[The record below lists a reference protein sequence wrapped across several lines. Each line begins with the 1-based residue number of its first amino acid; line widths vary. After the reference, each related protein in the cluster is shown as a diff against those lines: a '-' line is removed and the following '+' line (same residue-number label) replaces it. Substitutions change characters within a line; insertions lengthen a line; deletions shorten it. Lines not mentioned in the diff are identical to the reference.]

1 MNYPKKILILF
12 ITLLSACTS
21 IPKYDENKTLDTL
34 IQKPAFNYKINSLP
48 KSIAVYFHQDNETTN
63 LPDEVRGFLANSFF
77 YNSNIA
83 FTPKISL
90 YPLKEEECNESK
102 EQDLIIIFNLNQWTN
117 NNFFKKCI
125 SNLNKTKSIYVTINQ
140 QDLGYKNVFNVSK
153 AADSIALVQAIPN
166 EIRRIAIVNGK
177 NNPDSQRYVDLL
189 QSYEKE
195 IVENIEFNQQISSQ
209 DLFSQILLANR
220 SNERKRKLSRR
231 ISKTIEGRA
240 RIRDDIDAFVF
251 MVDLEEARNL
261 KPALDYIAEKDFNVY
276 LLNNWKS
283 NSTLGT
289 LEKDLEGIV
298 ATGFPIMIPSNIPEI
313 EASDYRTREFAIG
326 YDTYEIL
333 LLKFGGVNLR
343 GFSYDGLSGKIE
355 FANNKMTRKAPL
367 LKITGEGTDIL

>member
-1 MNYPKKILILF
+1 MF

-90 YPLKEEECNESK
+90 YPLKEKECNESK
-102 EQDLIIIFNLNQWTN
+102 EQDLTIIFNLSQWTN
-117 NNFFKKCI
+117 NNFFEECI

-140 QDLGYKNVFNVSK
+140 EDLGHKNVFNASK
-153 AADSIALVQAIPN
+153 AADSIAVIQAMPN

-177 NNPDSQRYVDLL
+177 NNPDLQGYVDLL
-189 QSYEKE
+189 QSNEKE
-195 IVENIEFNQQISSQ
+195 IVEIIEFDHQVGSQ
-209 DLFSQILLANR
+209 DIFSQVLLANR
-220 SNERKRKLSRR
+220 SKERKRKLSRR
-231 ISKTIEGRA
+231 ISKNIQGRA
-240 RIRDDIDAFVF
+240 RIRDDIDAFIFIVS
-251 MVDLEEARNL
+251 LEEARNL
-261 KPALDYIAEKDFNVY
+261 KPALDYIAEKDFSVY
-276 LLNNWKS
+276 LLNDWTS
-283 NSTLGT
+283 NSILETLD
-289 LEKDLEGIV
+289 KDLEGIV
-298 ATGFPIMIPSNIPEI
+298 TTGFPIMISSNIPKI

-326 YDTYEIL
+326 YDTYEIV
-333 LLKFGGVNLR
+333 LLKFGGISLR

-355 FANNKMTRKAPL
+355 FTNNKMTRKAPL
-367 LKITGEGTDIL
+367 LKITGVGTDLL

>member
-1 MNYPKKILILF
+1 M
-12 ITLLSACTS
+12 
-21 IPKYDENKTLDTL
+21 
-34 IQKPAFNYKINSLP
+34 
-48 KSIAVYFHQDNETTN
+48 
-63 LPDEVRGFLANSFF
+63 
-77 YNSNIA
+77 
-83 FTPKISL
+83 
-90 YPLKEEECNESK
+90 KEEECNESK

-117 NNFFKKCI
+117 NNFFEKCI

-166 EIRRIAIVNGK
+166 EIKRIAIVNGK
-177 NNPDSQRYVDLL
+177 NNPDSQRYLDLL

-240 RIRDDIDAFVF
+240 RIRDDIDAFIFLVS
-251 MVDLEEARNL
+251 LEEARNL
-261 KPALDYIAEKDFNVY
+261 KPALDYIAEKDFSVY
-276 LLNNWKS
+276 LLNDWTS
-283 NSTLGT
+283 NSSFET
-289 LEKDLEGIV
+289 LEKDLEGIIT
-298 ATGFPIMIPSNIPEI
+298 ADFPIMITSNIPKI
-313 EASDYRTREFAIG
+313 DAGDYRTREFAIG

-333 LLKFGGVNLR
+333 LLKFGAVNLR

-355 FANNKMTRKAPL
+355 FTNNKMTRKAPL
-367 LKITGEGTDIL
+367 LKITGSGTELL

>member
-1 MNYPKKILILF
+1 M
-12 ITLLSACTS
+12 
-21 IPKYDENKTLDTL
+21 
-34 IQKPAFNYKINSLP
+34 
-48 KSIAVYFHQDNETTN
+48 
-63 LPDEVRGFLANSFF
+63 
-77 YNSNIA
+77 
-83 FTPKISL
+83 
-90 YPLKEEECNESK
+90 KEEECNESK

-117 NNFFKKCI
+117 NNFFEKCI

-140 QDLGYKNVFNVSK
+140 QDLGYKNVFNASK

-166 EIRRIAIVNGK
+166 EIKRIAIVNGK

-240 RIRDDIDAFVF
+240 RIRDDIDAFIFIVS
-251 MVDLEEARNL
+251 LEEARNL
-261 KPALDYIAEKDFNVY
+261 KPALDYIAEKDFSVY
-276 LLNNWKS
+276 LLNNWTS
-283 NSTLGT
+283 NSTFGK

-355 FANNKMTRKAPL
+355 FTNNKMTRKAPL
-367 LKITGEGTDIL
+367 LKITGSGTELL

>member
-117 NNFFKKCI
+117 NNFFEKCI

-166 EIRRIAIVNGK
+166 EIKRIAIVNGK

-240 RIRDDIDAFVF
+240 RIRDDIDAFIFLVS
-251 MVDLEEARNL
+251 LEEARNL
-261 KPALDYIAEKDFNVY
+261 KPALDYIAEKDFSVY
-276 LLNNWKS
+276 LLNDWTS
-283 NSTLGT
+283 NSSFET
-289 LEKDLEGIV
+289 LEKDLEGIIT
-298 ATGFPIMIPSNIPEI
+298 ADFPIMITSNIPKI
-313 EASDYRTREFAIG
+313 DAGDYRTREFAIG

-333 LLKFGGVNLR
+333 LLKFGAVNLR

-355 FANNKMTRKAPL
+355 FTNNKMTRKAPL
-367 LKITGEGTDIL
+367 LKITGSGTELL

>member
-1 MNYPKKILILF
+1 M
-12 ITLLSACTS
+12 
-21 IPKYDENKTLDTL
+21 
-34 IQKPAFNYKINSLP
+34 
-48 KSIAVYFHQDNETTN
+48 
-63 LPDEVRGFLANSFF
+63 
-77 YNSNIA
+77 
-83 FTPKISL
+83 
-90 YPLKEEECNESK
+90 KEEECNESK

-117 NNFFKKCI
+117 NNFFEKCI
-125 SNLNKTKSIYVTINQ
+125 SSINKTKSIYVTINQ

-166 EIRRIAIVNGK
+166 EIKRIAIVNGK

-195 IVENIEFNQQISSQ
+195 IVENIEFNQQTSSQ

>member
-1 MNYPKKILILF
+1 
-12 ITLLSACTS
+12 
-21 IPKYDENKTLDTL
+21 
-34 IQKPAFNYKINSLP
+34 
-48 KSIAVYFHQDNETTN
+48 
-63 LPDEVRGFLANSFF
+63 
-77 YNSNIA
+77 
-83 FTPKISL
+83 
-90 YPLKEEECNESK
+90 LKEEECNESK

-117 NNFFKKCI
+117 NNFFEKCI

-166 EIRRIAIVNGK
+166 EIKRIAIVNGK

>member
-1 MNYPKKILILF
+1 
-12 ITLLSACTS
+12 
-21 IPKYDENKTLDTL
+21 
-34 IQKPAFNYKINSLP
+34 
-48 KSIAVYFHQDNETTN
+48 
-63 LPDEVRGFLANSFF
+63 
-77 YNSNIA
+77 
-83 FTPKISL
+83 
-90 YPLKEEECNESK
+90 LKEEECNESK

-117 NNFFKKCI
+117 NNFFEKCI

-166 EIRRIAIVNGK
+166 EIKRIAIVNGK

-240 RIRDDIDAFVF
+240 RIRDDIDAFIFLVS
-251 MVDLEEARNL
+251 LEEARNL
-261 KPALDYIAEKDFNVY
+261 KPALDYIAEKDFSVY
-276 LLNNWKS
+276 LLNDWTS
-283 NSTLGT
+283 NSSFET
-289 LEKDLEGIV
+289 LEKDLEGIIT
-298 ATGFPIMIPSNIPEI
+298 ADFPIMITSNIPKI
-313 EASDYRTREFAIG
+313 DAGDYRTREFAIG

-333 LLKFGGVNLR
+333 LLKFGAVNLR

-355 FANNKMTRKAPL
+355 FTNNKMTRKAPL
-367 LKITGEGTDIL
+367 LKITGSGTELL